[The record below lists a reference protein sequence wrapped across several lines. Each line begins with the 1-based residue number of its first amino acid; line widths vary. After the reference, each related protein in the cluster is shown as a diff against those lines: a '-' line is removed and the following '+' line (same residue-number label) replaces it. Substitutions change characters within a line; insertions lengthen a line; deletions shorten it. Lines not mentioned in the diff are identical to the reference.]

1 MILERPIPPF
11 LEWLLVGATYQKG
24 EATEIV
30 PATLPSWFLYVG
42 ILLVLTIIVG
52 ATMSIL
58 RHGFGDFV
66 TPFRRAVGRGF
77 QDLVML
83 SLRRTWAIARLTIKE
98 SLRRRVMF
106 VFALF
111 MVILLIA
118 GWFLDPGSEN
128 PARLYFSFV
137 MGATSILVLLLSL
150 FLSAFS
156 LPTDFKTK
164 TIYSVVT
171 KPVRSSE
178 IVLGRILG
186 IALIGTTILVCM
198 AVISFFFVFWGLQ
211 HKHLLI
217 EGEDLTAVAIDEKG
231 DALKQIAFKGTTRL
245 ANGHKHEV
253 TVSADGKNITV
264 SPVNGHS
271 HTVIAEKVGEQTR
284 YWVSVERGTL
294 QARVPMYGKLGFR
307 GKDSFDTPRGINVGE
322 EWEYRS
328 YIGGNPRQS
337 STTPNQEYAIFTF
350 EGIREDAFPKRLVER
365 DDDDTGEKQ
374 RVGETV
380 IPVEM
385 TLGVFRTHKGDIEKP
400 VTATLA
406 VRNPATGL
414 KVDVRSFPTEKY
426 VTKSIVIPRKINGF
440 PQFVQRYLRDGPQVS
455 AVPDDDHINV
465 AKTKF
470 ANRSEFDLFEDFV
483 VDGKLEIWLN
493 CVDSGQYIGVAQ
505 ADVYLRAAEGS
516 VLFNFAKGFFGI
528 WMQMIIIIS
537 FGVLFSTFLSGA
549 VAMISSIG
557 IMIAGF
563 SKAFLIEIGLNKVLG
578 GGPVESFYRL
588 MIQQNMVVD
597 LPAGFGTTFIKSVDK
612 VFGLFMQL
620 FGLAI
625 PPLSDYAVYSN
636 ALVHGFNISGNW
648 LLVHGVMTFSYV
660 VPLFIVAYLIL
671 SNREVAK

>member
-11 LEWLLVGATYQKG
+11 LEWLLDGTTYQQG
-24 EATEIV
+24 ETTEFV
-30 PATLPSWFLYVG
+30 PAALPSWFLYVG
-42 ILLVLTIIVG
+42 ILLLTALIVG
-52 ATMSIL
+52 IVLSVL

-66 TPFRRAVGRGF
+66 TPFFQGVKRGIL
-77 QDLVML
+77 DIALV
-83 SLRRTWAIARLTIKE
+83 SSRRTWAIARLTIKE

-118 GWFLDPGSEN
+118 GWFLDPNSEN
-128 PARLYFSFV
+128 PAKLYFSFV
-137 MGATSILVLLLSL
+137 VGATSILVLLLSL

-186 IALIGTTILVCM
+186 ISLIGTAILVCM

-211 HKHLLI
+211 HKHLLL
-217 EGEDLTAVAIDEKG
+217 EREDLTAVDRDTTPGMSKRV
-231 DALKQIAFKGTTRL
+231 LFKGTTQL

-253 TVSADGKNITV
+253 AVFTDGKTETVSVA
-264 SPVNGHS
+264 PVNGHS
-271 HTVIAEKVGEQTR
+271 HTVTMEKVGEQTR
-284 YWVSVERGTL
+284 YRVSIERGTL
-294 QARVPMYGKLGFR
+294 QARVPVYGKLGFR
-307 GKDSFDTPRGINVGE
+307 GKDGLDTPKGINVGE

-328 YIGGNPRQS
+328 YIGGNPKQS
-337 STTPNQEYAIFTF
+337 DTSNEEYAIFAF
-350 EGIREDAFPKRLVER
+350 EGIRESAFPMM
-365 DDDDTGEKQ
+365 
-374 RVGETV
+374 RVGTVEETAL
-380 IPVEM
+380 PVEM
-385 TLGVFRTHKGDIEKP
+385 TLGVFRTHKGNIEEP
-400 VTATLA
+400 VTASLA
-406 VRNPATGL
+406 VRNPITGL
-414 KVDVRSFPTEKY
+414 KVEVTTFGTEKY
-426 VTKSIVIPRKINGF
+426 VTKSIVIPRKIYGS
-440 PQFVQRYLRDGPQVS
+440 PQFIQRKLRDGQQFF
-455 AVPDDDHINV
+455 AFPDDSLFRET
-465 AKTKF
+465 KTKY
-470 ANRSEFDLFEDFV
+470 ANQTEFDLFRDFV

-505 ADVYLRAAEGS
+505 ADLYLRAADGN
-516 VLFNFAKGFFGI
+516 VFFNFAKGFFGL
-528 WMQMIIIIS
+528 WMQMIVIIS

-563 SKAFLIEIGLNKVLG
+563 SKAFLMEIGLNKVLG

-588 MIQQNMVVD
+588 IIQQNMVVD
-597 LPAGFGTTFIKSVDK
+597 LPSGFGTTFIKSVDK

-636 ALVHGFNISGNW
+636 ALVSGFDISGNW

-660 VPLFIVAYLIL
+660 IPLFIVAYLIL